1 MYDNPHMD
9 SYLSDE
15 QDGVDLGGGH
25 LGSIHAFGGH
35 MGLGDD
41 LDSDEKALLGT
52 GKRKVGMLCFAQRHL
67 GLLPVVARS
76 ACWLR
81 NARKAWHPAAH
92 HCPTTDLYWE
102 GNCVQLASMRNQRSS
117 QTHWSLMWLWQ
128 GGYAKSVDS
137 YGGYASEM
145 NPKLKGKKVPQL
157 PKEPVEEYIPPPF
170 NANAPQARK
179 GLSIKCHQC
188 MATLRL

>member
-1 MYDNPHMD
+1 MRTLHLCRLDAGCVGGTLTHAILMTERLFSNRLVEALEMYDNPHMD

-15 QDGVDLGGGH
+15 QDRVDLGGGH

-41 LDSDEKALLGT
+41 LDSDEKALLGN
-52 GKRKVGMLCFAQRHL
+52 GKRKVCMPILHL
-67 GLLPVVARS
+67 VFFLVWR
-76 ACWLR
+76 
-81 NARKAWHPAAH
+81 AAH
-92 HCPTTDLYWE
+92 APCAAQCMVH
-102 GNCVQLASMRNQRSS
+102 SS
-117 QTHWSLMWLWQ
+117 QHCMTADCSRQ

-170 NANAPQARK
+170 NANAPQVR
-179 GLSIKCHQC
+179 
-188 MATLRL
+188 